1 MNANLTFFPVGNGDM
16 TLVRLADA
24 PTTSILIDVHIRAA
38 ADDSDN
44 DTRDVAA
51 DLRARLSRDDKGRPY
66 VDAFLLSHPDKDHCT
81 GLETHFHL
89 GPLADYPDDDKH
101 DAQKRIVIREIWSS
115 PIVFRRACK
124 THTLC
129 SDAKAFNTEAKRR
142 VQRFRDGG
150 VGDGDRIL
158 ILGEDENGKT
168 DDLTAILVRTGDSF
182 QTINGSRNAYFS
194 AQLLAPRPYQSE
206 EDEAVLSKNHSST
219 ILNMTIASSL
229 AYLDSCR
236 FLTAGDAEVAIW
248 ERLWTRYKATPD
260 VLGYDV
266 LQAPHHCSWHTLS
279 YDSWSAFK
287 EKAKVSP
294 DARSALAQARTGAL
308 IIASCK
314 PITDDDAD
322 PPCVRAKR
330 EYKDILAD
338 AGGLFFCTGETPN
351 AWAPEPLEIEITA
364 AGPKKKAAR
373 ASAVAAVAAA
383 AAPRAGKPWR

>member
-24 PTTSILIDVHIRAA
+24 EATTILIDCNIRAA
-38 ADDSDN
+38 ADDPEDSTPD
-44 DTRDVAA
+44 AA
-51 DLRARLSRDDKGRPY
+51 TDLRARLQRDDKGRPY

-81 GLETHFHL
+81 GLETHFYL
-89 GPLADYPDDDKH
+89 GPLDDYPDDNKPDEQKH
-101 DAQKRIVIREIWSS
+101 IVIREIWSS

-124 THTLC
+124 DHTLC
-129 SDAKAFNTEAKRR
+129 PDAKAFNKEAKRR

-150 VGDGDRIL
+150 VTDGDRIL

-168 DDLTAILVRTGDSF
+168 DDLTAILVRTGDTF
-182 QTINGSRNAYFS
+182 QKVNGRHNAYFS
-194 AQLLAPRPYQSE
+194 ARLLAPRPQESDE
-206 EDEAVLSKNHSST
+206 GEAVLSKNHSST

-229 AYLDSCR
+229 AYPDSCR

-248 ERLWTRYKATPD
+248 ERLWTRYQDTPD
-260 VLGYDV
+260 VLAYDV
-266 LQAPHHCSWHTLS
+266 LQAPHHCSWHSLS
-279 YDSWSAFK
+279 YDSWSELK
-287 EKAKVSP
+287 EKAKLSA

-314 PITDDDAD
+314 PIKDDDAD
-322 PPCVRAKR
+322 PPCIRAQR
-330 EYKDILAD
+330 EYKTILAD
-338 AGGLFFCTGETPN
+338 AGGLFMCTGETPN

-364 AGPKKKAAR
+364 AGAKKKAAR
-373 ASAVAAVAAA
+373 TSAVAAVAAA